1 MSPHGSGL
9 TPAQLWARFQQ
20 YPYHLA
26 RAVLVVAAVLGVYAI
41 IHSIESVLFPVTASL
56 LLAYVADPLVDRI
69 EARGYQRTTAIMV
82 LLCTIGLGA
91 TGLVLFL
98 YPTIAQL
105 LGSIVERLPGLVD
118 LARDRGIPWFEE
130 TFGVVL
136 PHTVSAMFDQY
147 GEAVR
152 GQLPGVAKSA
162 SKWAAGLWSQTG
174 AVVASLLNIVL
185 IPVLTF
191 YFLRDFDRMK
201 ATAAE
206 FVPMPWRDMVFD
218 RLKIK
223 QNSQSFVDRLGKK
236 NKRRRGPKGKGK

>member
-105 LGSIVERLPGLVD
+105 LGSIVERLHAEKPKGTLVIQAD
-118 LARDRGIPWFEE
+118 KESKND
-130 TFGVVL
+130 VL
-136 PHTVSAMFDQY
+136 VQVMD
-147 GEAVR
+147 
-152 GQLPGVAKSA
+152 A
-162 SKWAAGLWSQTG
+162 SRRAGLYDI
-174 AVVASLLNIVL
+174 AL
-185 IPVLTF
+185 
-191 YFLRDFDRMK
+191 
-201 ATAAE
+201 AAH
-206 FVPMPWRDMVFD
+206 
-218 RLKIK
+218 
-223 QNSQSFVDRLGKK
+223 
-236 NKRRRGPKGKGK
+236 GP